1 MQTTSNILMIRPV
14 EFGFNAQTAV
24 NNAFLKPGSDFDVQE
39 KALKEFD
46 EFVEV
51 LRLNGV
57 EVLVIDDNSKHH
69 TPDSIF
75 PNNWISTHDDG
86 QLFIY
91 PMEAENRRLE
101 KRDDIVSTLKEKYQI
116 INIIDLSYFEN
127 ENKFLEST
135 GSMVLDRVNK
145 IAYACLSD
153 RTNKDVLLTFSQL
166 IGYKVITFNAVD
178 KNGTAIYHTNVM
190 MSLGSQFVVICLE
203 SIKDDSQKNEVV
215 KSLEKTGKNIV
226 EISYRQMN
234 EFAGNMLQLKNKSQ
248 ELILV
253 MSERAYNSLLQEQI
267 FQLERYSKLVF
278 SPLNTIEDT
287 GGGSARCMIAE
298 IHLPEFSAMPS

>member
-248 ELILV
+248 ESILV

-278 SPLNTIEDT
+278 SPLNTIEGT

>member
-46 EFVEV
+46 DFVEV

-190 MSLGSQFVVICLE
+190 MSLGTQFVVICLE
-203 SIKDDSQKNEVV
+203 SVKDDSQKNEVV

-248 ELILV
+248 ESILV

-278 SPLNTIEDT
+278 SPLNIIEDT

>member
-190 MSLGSQFVVICLE
+190 MSLGTQFVVICLE
-203 SIKDDSQKNEVV
+203 SVKDDSQKNEVV

-278 SPLNTIEDT
+278 SPLNTIEGT

>member
-190 MSLGSQFVVICLE
+190 MSLGTQFVVICLE
-203 SIKDDSQKNEVV
+203 SVKDDSQKNEVV
-215 KSLEKTGKNIV
+215 KSLKKTGKNIV

-248 ELILV
+248 ESILV

-278 SPLNTIEDT
+278 SPLNTIEGT

>member
-46 EFVEV
+46 DFVEV

-190 MSLGSQFVVICLE
+190 MSLGTQFVVICLE
-203 SIKDDSQKNEVV
+203 SVKDDSQKNEVV

>member
-190 MSLGSQFVVICLE
+190 MSLGTQFVVICLE
-203 SIKDDSQKNEVV
+203 SVKDDSQKNEVV
-215 KSLEKTGKNIV
+215 KSLKKTGKNIV

-278 SPLNTIEDT
+278 SPLNTIEGT

>member
-278 SPLNTIEDT
+278 SPLNTIEGT